1 MSKYPN
7 LLQDG
12 KLFPSWIIYNF
23 KEYKIPIQEISNDDG
38 CKKLAD
44 EFKLELRSYQKFLSK
59 YLDYNSPYTSILLY
73 HGLGSGKTASVIN
86 VYNNLYNYTDQW
98 NVFILLKAA
107 LKESTWIGRD
117 GKSGELGK
125 WLSENDKEN
134 RLKNIKFL
142 SYDSP
147 IADQQF
153 NELIKLSDSSKKNLY
168 IIDEAHNF
176 IRNVYSNTITQKGK
190 KAQTIYDYIVQEK
203 MENSSTR
210 VILISATPMIN
221 EVYELGLLFNLLR
234 PNIFPRNETKFN
246 ELFIDNIQHNK
257 ISTENINMFQ
267 RRIIGLVSYYES
279 IDPTT
284 YAKKI
289 IEYVDVKMSKY
300 QKDIYR
306 YYDEIEKKSN
316 ALNYSKSNVQNKTY
330 KTFTR
335 QSCNFVFP
343 TIDGIDG
350 ERRPRPSQ
358 FKIDEKDAEDIMKA
372 KISKTDKISA
382 SLESKFMNKEGYLK
396 ALKNYIE
403 TFKNYINNLIIDDKK
418 NEHTAKDDIKNILEI
433 YNKDPNIKINNIIF
447 DYIKDKK
454 SSTTL
459 NALYNC
465 SAKYICMIF
474 NIINSKGP
482 VIMYSNYVLMEGI
495 EIFKIY
501 LNIFNY
507 SLYDKNKINESH
519 DYLRYCEYHGNVSLE
534 LREIYKKT
542 YNLEENKYGKLIKII
557 CISPAGTEG
566 ISLSHVRQ
574 IHITEPHWNEV
585 RISQMIG
592 RGIRFCSHK
601 YLPLNERV
609 VNIYRYKSITDE
621 FTTTD
626 QYVETIAKNKETI
639 INSFLNAMKEVA
651 VDCELNIEINKLT
664 NPIKCFK
671 FEESALLT
679 KQIAPAYKQD
689 IIDDIQIN
697 SGSNSTNSVL
707 KKIKVIKIDAVQQI
721 DKEETKFTD
730 TDSYWLNSET
740 GGVYEYKYKYLI
752 GQLKHN
758 EFGDFVRKDK
768 NIFIIDKLVPY
779 PNIKAV

>member
-1 MSKYPN
+1 
-7 LLQDG
+7 
-12 KLFPSWIIYNF
+12 
-23 KEYKIPIQEISNDDG
+23 
-38 CKKLAD
+38 
-44 EFKLELRSYQKFLSK
+44 
-59 YLDYNSPYTSILLY
+59 
-73 HGLGSGKTASVIN
+73 
-86 VYNNLYNYTDQW
+86 
-98 NVFILLKAA
+98 
-107 LKESTWIGRD
+107 
-117 GKSGELGK
+117 
-125 WLSENDKEN
+125 
-134 RLKNIKFL
+134 
-142 SYDSP
+142 
-147 IADQQF
+147 
-153 NELIKLSDSSKKNLY
+153 
-168 IIDEAHNF
+168 
-176 IRNVYSNTITQKGK
+176 
-190 KAQTIYDYIVQEK
+190 
-203 MENSSTR
+203 
-210 VILISATPMIN
+210 
-221 EVYELGLLFNLLR
+221 
-234 PNIFPRNETKFN
+234 
-246 ELFIDNIQHNK
+246 
-257 ISTENINMFQ
+257 
-267 RRIIGLVSYYES
+267 
-279 IDPTT
+279 
-284 YAKKI
+284 
-289 IEYVDVKMSKY
+289 MSKY